1 MATAI
6 IIPSYGTSQAEI
18 TLLEWKKNVGDP
30 VAKGDVLCELETDKA
45 TTDLE
50 SFAAGVLL
58 KQAAQA
64 GEDVKTGQ
72 VIAYVGQEGEEV
84 PEESEGGST
93 ASADNAPAARPEEKI
108 EIRSAAS
115 NVKASP
121 KVRRLAR
128 ELGVDLESVTGTGP
142 GGQITTEDVES
153 AAG

>member
-50 SFAAGVLL
+50 SFAEGVLL
-58 KQAAQA
+58 QQAAEA
-64 GEDVKTGQ
+64 GQDVQTGQ

-84 PEESEGGST
+84 PD
-93 ASADNAPAARPEEKI
+93 ASDSGQAGDTDSVASRPDEKI
-108 EIRSAAS
+108 EIRSSAAG
-115 NVKASP
+115 VKASP

-128 ELGVDLESVTGTGP
+128 RLGVDLETVSGTGP
-142 GGQITTEDVES
+142 GGQITSEDVQSE
-153 AAG
+153 AD